1 MKRKYAL
8 ALAAMTLCGSLSA
21 QDIYKIEALTGSDLN
36 GTARYVGMGGAMSAL
51 GADLSAI
58 GANPAA
64 IGLFRRSDASITG
77 SATIQ
82 ADAQLMG
89 NINKARGSFD
99 QGGFVYAM
107 NMGHGS
113 KLKFMNF
120 AFNYQKKRN
129 LKNYIG
135 LDNVGLS
142 NGLSQSWQ
150 MQELAYYNG
159 QPLDLSA
166 NGSGVDYTTPFA
178 INAYDAQMIVPVYGD
193 DGKLAGYNVRN
204 AQSYDYQRVQWGG
217 IQQYDF
223 NLSFNIDNRFYAG
236 VTLGLYNV
244 NLHNMLYYSE
254 LLGENVYD
262 ASGNVTGVNTIGRY
276 KMALAE
282 NITGSGFD
290 AKFGFIY
297 RPIETSPFRIGFSF
311 STPIYY
317 DLTQNASLR
326 MVAPFE
332 FTDKNNN
339 TYAQT
344 QADYNTGDVDYRI
357 RTPWKL
363 GISAATTVGNYLAV
377 DAEYEISRYTGAQ
390 LRWPDYGRGYWGDDY
405 NVSST
410 RDHDMDTEIDACFN
424 TVQTFRA
431 GAELRLAPGLYGRVG
446 YNYVTAP
453 FKEDAY
459 LNTMTNSDA
468 YHYSMNTDYVNLG
481 AINRVTAGLG
491 YKGKHF
497 YGDVAYQYQKQTG
510 EVTPFRATDL
520 ETYAPLT
527 ASRSV
532 DFKRHNVM
540 LTLGCKF

>member
-8 ALAAMTLCGSLSA
+8 ALAALTLCGSMSA

-58 GANPAA
+58 SSNPAA
-64 IGLFRRSDASITG
+64 IGLFRRNDASLTG

-82 ADAQLMG
+82 ADAVLMG
-89 NINKARGSFD
+89 DINKARGSFD
-99 QGGFVYAM
+99 QGGFVYAV
-107 NMGHGS
+107 NMGNDS
-113 KLKFMNF
+113 KLKFVNF

-135 LDNVGLS
+135 LDNVKLN

-159 QPLDLSA
+159 QPLDLSK

-178 INAYDAQMIVPVYGD
+178 LNAYDAQMIVPVYGD

-204 AQSYDYQRVQWGG
+204 AQSYDYHRVQWGG

-236 VTLGLYNV
+236 VTFGVYNV
-244 NLHNMLYYSE
+244 NLHNTLYYSE
-254 LLGENVYD
+254 QLAENVYD
-262 ASGNVTGVNTIGRY
+262 ANGNVSGINSIGQY
-276 KMALAE
+276 KMALGE
-282 NITGSGFD
+282 DINGTGFD
-290 AKFGFIY
+290 AKFGFIF
-297 RPIETSPFRIGFSF
+297 RPIETSPFRLGFSF

-326 MVAPFE
+326 MVAPFQ
-332 FTDKNNN
+332 FTDDKGN
-339 TYAQT
+339 TFAQT
-344 QADYNTGDVDYRI
+344 QADYNTGDVDFRI

-363 GISAATTVGNYLAV
+363 GISAATTVSNYLAL
-377 DAEYEISRYTGAQ
+377 DAEYEVSRYTGAQ
-390 LRWPDYGRGYWGDDY
+390 LRWPDYGRGYWEDY
-405 NVSST
+405 TPST

-424 TVQTFRA
+424 TVQTFRV
-431 GAELRLAPGLYGRVG
+431 GAEVRLAPRLYGRVG
-446 YNYVTAP
+446 YNYVSAP
-453 FKEDAY
+453 FKKDAY

-481 AINRVTAGLG
+481 DINRVTAGLG

-520 ETYAPLT
+520 DTGAPLT
-527 ASRSV
+527 ASRNV